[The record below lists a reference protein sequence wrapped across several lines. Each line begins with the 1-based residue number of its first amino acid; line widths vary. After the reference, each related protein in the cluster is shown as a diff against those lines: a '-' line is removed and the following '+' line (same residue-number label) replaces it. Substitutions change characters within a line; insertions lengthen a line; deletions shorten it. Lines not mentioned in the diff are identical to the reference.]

1 MNNYTLYISII
12 LFILGFIYTFI
23 KFKDD
28 IGIFFMYFIILIL
41 SLITYI
47 AFITIKNYKIT
58 DKILYDYSVSESNI
72 KIVLYFFLFI
82 TYITLVIIPIK
93 KISNKTILLKVSPP
107 GDKGVRGNR
116 GKTGDYGTCE
126 KCQGGDLCYK
136 KILYNITLTYNWW
149 RKLRKLK
156 PYSNDYIIKNEY
168 LKSKI
173 KNHCKSNE
181 FSKIIE
187 KYGAH
192 TNTNSDSDNT
202 CPNKLSTCG
211 AYDYMFKM
219 WTIWILIIL
228 SYDKGAFFLESE
240 LLTENDFVNLITP
253 NDTKKT
259 WAEMFDGDPDK
270 ISIKNNFKINKYE
283 LTSTGLEKSFFDKL
297 YTTRA
302 SDTGSPFDEIKNY
315 HAWYWGSDKNSKPK
329 VNIIRNSNNADENLI
344 KLKNACIQDNETK
357 IQIKF
362 KKTNNYYKVFST
374 DNSGSEKDGNI
385 FKPFKQYGSNK
396 VTFMRPYEYIDNDE
410 HPKFRHY
417 KPIGDVVFNS
427 NELKEFMF
435 ESNKCMPD
443 DIKYSDKNIKRLI
456 ESSKSTIL
464 VSGDVKHPT
473 GYDLIFTTINRNGI
487 NKNITAFSVWK
498 PIIDDNYTPLG
509 YIVDTTPYIDI
520 DDIPEPSTDIMVCVP
535 KGAIKS
541 KPTKPVNDKST
552 SSIYNKQYQTMLVK
566 LGYDYDEDTTF
577 NNDMRNWYKTS
588 NDPNRIWTNNNKK
601 IDGDTSNVLNNKANI
616 TIYKHPTLH
625 TFSNIIN
632 MLDFNKKADIICR
645 DLNSDII
652 DNSKNIKNECTQHND
667 SKDNCE
673 SNIKCEYDNDN
684 NNNTCN
690 YKKREYDDILKYSI
704 MKIYK

>member
-12 LFILGFIYTFI
+12 LFIVGFIYTFI

-41 SLITYI
+41 SLLTYI
-47 AFITIKNYKIT
+47 AFITIKNYKISET
-58 DKILYDYSVSESNI
+58 VIYDYSVSESNV

-93 KISNKTILLKVSPP
+93 KISNKTLLLKVGPT

-136 KILYNITLTYNWW
+136 KLLYNITLTYNWW

-156 PYSNDYIIKNEY
+156 QYSNDYIIKNEY

-192 TNTNSDSDNT
+192 TNQNSDSDKK
-202 CPNKLSTCG
+202 CPNSLSICG

-259 WAEMFDGDPDK
+259 WSGMFESTDLKTDE
-270 ISIKNNFKINKYE
+270 ISIKNIFNNNKFE
-283 LTSTGLEKSFFDKL
+283 LTPTGLKKSFFNKQ
-297 YTTRA
+297 YTKRA
-302 SDTGSPFDEIKNY
+302 SDDADPGSPFDEIKNY

-344 KLKNACIQDNETK
+344 KLENACPNVFENG
-357 IQIKF
+357 IKF
-362 KKTNNYYKVFST
+362 KKTNNYYKVFAT

-385 FKPFKQYGSNK
+385 IKPFKQYGSNK
-396 VTFMRPYEYIDNDE
+396 ITFMRPYEYIDNDE

-456 ESSKSTIL
+456 ERSKSTIL
-464 VSGDVKHPT
+464 VSGDVKHPID
-473 GYDLIFTTINRNGI
+473 YELIFTTINRQGI

-498 PIIDDNYTPLG
+498 PNPPENYKALG
-509 YIVDTTPYIDI
+509 YIVDTTPYKNIDKI
-520 DDIPEPSTDIMVCVP
+520 ADIPEPSTDIMVCVP
-535 KGAIKS
+535 KEIS
-541 KPTKPVNDKST
+541 PTEQDIGK
-552 SSIYNKQYQTMLVK
+552 
-566 LGYDYDEDTTF
+566 
-577 NNDMRNWYKTS
+577 
-588 NDPNRIWTNNNKK
+588 RIWTNNNKK
-601 IDGDTSNVLNNKANI
+601 IDGESSISDLNETTNI

-625 TFSNIIN
+625 TFSKNSGMI
-632 MLDFNKKADIICR
+632 DFDEAASIICK
-645 DLNSDII
+645 DLNSSDII
-652 DNSKNIKNECTQHND
+652 DNNENIKDECSQHND
-667 SKDNCE
+667 SKNNCE
-673 SNIKCEYDNDN
+673 ENSKCQY
-684 NNNTCN
+684 TSPICI

>member
-1 MNNYTLYISII
+1 MNNYTIYISII
-12 LFILGFIYTFI
+12 LFIVGFIYTFI
-23 KFKDD
+23 KFKND

-41 SLITYI
+41 SLLTYV

-58 DKILYDYSVSESNI
+58 DNILYDYSVSESNV
-72 KIVLYFFLFI
+72 KILLYFILFI
-82 TYITLVIIPIK
+82 TYITLVIIPLK
-93 KISNKTILLKVSPP
+93 KIQNKIILLKVGPP

-136 KILYNITLTYNWW
+136 KILYNVTLTYNWW
-149 RKLRKLK
+149 RKLQKLK

-192 TNTNSDSDNT
+192 TNSDSDIDNK
-202 CPNKLSTCG
+202 CPKNISKGGCG

-240 LLTENDFVNLITP
+240 LLTENDFVNLITSY
-253 NDTKKT
+253 DTNRQWNK
-259 WAEMFDGDPDK
+259 MFDVESDK
-270 ISIKNNFKINKYE
+270 ISIKNKFNNNKFV
-283 LTSTGLEKSFFDKL
+283 LTPTGLDKSFFKKNESQ
-297 YTTRA
+297 RA
-302 SDTGSPFDEIKNY
+302 SGDPGSPFDEIKNY

-329 VNIIRNSNNADENLI
+329 VNIINPNNKDDNDT
-344 KLKNACIQDNETK
+344 KLNNACIQKTK
-357 IQIKF
+357 TQPQIKF
-362 KKTNNYYKVFST
+362 KKTNNYYKVFAT

-385 FKPFKQYGSNK
+385 FKPFKQYGSKK

-435 ESNKCMPD
+435 ESDTCMPD

-464 VSGDVKHPT
+464 VSGNVKHPT
-473 GYDLIFTTINRNGI
+473 GYELIFTTINREGI

-498 PIIDDNYTPLG
+498 PIPPDGYEALG
-509 YIVDTTPYIDI
+509 YIVDTTPYKNIDNI
-520 DDIPEPSTDIMVCVP
+520 DNIDNIPKPSTDIMVCVP
-535 KGAIKS
+535 DEITPLS
-541 KPTKPVNDKST
+541 TDIDKH
-552 SSIYNKQYQTMLVK
+552 
-566 LGYDYDEDTTF
+566 
-577 NNDMRNWYKTS
+577 
-588 NDPNRIWTNNNKK
+588 IWTNNNKQ
-601 IDGDTSNVLNNKANI
+601 IDGESSINDLNKSVNI
-616 TIYKHPTLH
+616 TIYKLP
-625 TFSNIIN
+625 
-632 MLDFNKKADIICR
+632 
-645 DLNSDII
+645 
-652 DNSKNIKNECTQHND
+652 
-667 SKDNCE
+667 
-673 SNIKCEYDNDN
+673 
-684 NNNTCN
+684 
-690 YKKREYDDILKYSI
+690 
-704 MKIYK
+704 

>member
-12 LFILGFIYTFI
+12 LFIVGFIYTFI

-41 SLITYI
+41 SLLTYI
-47 AFITIKNYKIT
+47 AFITIKNYKISET
-58 DKILYDYSVSESNI
+58 VIYDYSVSESNV

-93 KISNKTILLKVSPP
+93 KISNKTLLLKVGQP

-116 GKTGDYGTCE
+116 GNTGDYGTCE

-136 KILYNITLTYNWW
+136 KLLYNITLTYNWW
-149 RKLRKLK
+149 RKQRKLK
-156 PYSNDYIIKNEY
+156 TYSNDYIIKNEY

-192 TNTNSDSDNT
+192 TNTNSDSDKK
-202 CPNKLSTCG
+202 CPNSISICG

-259 WAEMFDGDPDK
+259 WTEMFEKSTNLKTDE
-270 ISIKNNFKINKYE
+270 ISIKNIFDDNKFE
-283 LTSTGLEKSFFDKL
+283 LTSTGLKKSFFEIKKDKL

-302 SDTGSPFDEIKNY
+302 SDDDPGSPFDEIKNY

-329 VNIIRNSNNADENLI
+329 VNIIRNSNNKDENLI
-344 KLKNACIQDNETK
+344 KLENACIQDNETK

-473 GYDLIFTTINRNGI
+473 DYKLIFTTINRQGI
-487 NKNITAFSVWK
+487 NKNITAFSVWE
-498 PIIDDNYTPLG
+498 PIIDDDNYTPLG
-509 YIVDTTPYIDI
+509 YIVDTTPYKNIDTI
-520 DDIPEPSTDIMVCVP
+520 ADIPKPSTDIMVCVP
-535 KGAIKS
+535 
-541 KPTKPVNDKST
+541 DKIST
-552 SSIYNKQYQTMLVK
+552 EQDIGK
-566 LGYDYDEDTTF
+566 
-577 NNDMRNWYKTS
+577 
-588 NDPNRIWTNNNKK
+588 RIWTNNNKK
-601 IDGDTSNVLNNKANI
+601 IDGDTSSNDLNETANI

-625 TFSNIIN
+625 TFSNDIN

-645 DLNSDII
+645 DLNSSDII
-652 DNSKNIKNECTQHND
+652 DNSENIKDECSQHND
-667 SKDNCE
+667 SKNNCE
-673 SNIKCEYDNDN
+673 ENSKCQY
-684 NNNTCN
+684 TSPKCI